1 MSTEKK
7 FKILAI
13 VGSPKGKA
21 GNGYRA
27 IERIEAEM
35 GKLGPIE
42 FNYLLLNKVDLKLCL
57 GCFTCVSRG
66 ENLCPLKDDREKI
79 ESLIEA
85 HDGII
90 LSSPGYV
97 QNVSGLMK
105 NFSDRFAYTHHRPK
119 YFQKKVLLV
128 ANGGAGLDKTL
139 SALALTIGGPKIVSK
154 LAILAP
160 PWPLKDKAKIKNEK
174 NTRAAAAEFYQ
185 SLKNNHPPTPTLS
198 DLLMFKFFK
207 ATSKECQT
215 WLPADYEYY
224 SKLEGYYFQV
234 KVNPVKSAL
243 AALMVRLVGF
253 LMRDM
258 GPIKLEDGF
267 RGAQGKQGRELHE

>member
-1 MSTEKK
+1 MSTQKS

-27 IERIEAEM
+27 IQNIEAEM

-42 FNYLLLNKVDLKLCL
+42 FTYLPLSKADLKPCL

-79 ESLIEA
+79 EALIEA
-85 HDGII
+85 HDGIVF
-90 LSSPGYV
+90 SSPGYV

-128 ANGGAGLDKTL
+128 ANGGAGLNKTL
-139 SALALTIGGPKIVSK
+139 SALALAIGGPKAVSK

-160 PWPLKDKAKIKNEK
+160 PW
-174 NTRAAAAEFYQ
+174 
-185 SLKNNHPPTPTLS
+185 
-198 DLLMFKFFK
+198 
-207 ATSKECQT
+207 
-215 WLPADYEYY
+215 
-224 SKLEGYYFQV
+224 
-234 KVNPVKSAL
+234 
-243 AALMVRLVGF
+243 
-253 LMRDM
+253 
-258 GPIKLEDGF
+258 
-267 RGAQGKQGRELHE
+267 

>member
-7 FKILAI
+7 LKILAI
-13 VGSPKGKA
+13 VGSPKGKN

-27 IERIEAEM
+27 IQNIETEM
-35 GKLGPIE
+35 GKLGSIE
-42 FNYLLLNKVDLKLCL
+42 FTYLFLNKTDLKPCL
-57 GCFTCVSRG
+57 GCFACVSRG

-79 ESLIEA
+79 EVLIEA

-119 YFQKKVLLV
+119 FFDKKVLLV

-139 SALALTIGGPKIVSK
+139 SGLSLAIGGPKVVGK
-154 LAILAP
+154 LAVLAP
-160 PWPLKDKAKIKNEK
+160 PWPLKDNAKRKNEK
-174 NTRAAAAEFYQ
+174 NTREASAKFYQ
-185 SLKNNHPPTPTLS
+185 SLKSNKLS
-198 DLLMFKFFK
+198 SPSLNELLMFRFFK

-224 SKLEGYYFQV
+224 SRLEGYYYPT
-234 KVNPVKSAL
+234 KINPVKRGL
-243 AALMVRLVGF
+243 APVIVRLVTF

-258 GPIKLEDGF
+258 GPNNLGDSLK
-267 RGAQGKQGRELHE
+267 GAQEKQVHSEA